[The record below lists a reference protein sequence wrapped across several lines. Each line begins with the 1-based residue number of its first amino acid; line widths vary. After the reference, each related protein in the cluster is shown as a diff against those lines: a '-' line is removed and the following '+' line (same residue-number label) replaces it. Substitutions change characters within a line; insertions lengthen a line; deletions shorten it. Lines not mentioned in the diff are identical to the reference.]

1 MEEHNAARAR
11 RLEPVRLEVAFRSK
25 GQKDLKHLQIGEKT
39 PTGTDLYAR
48 FPDQK
53 RVFLVSSFLDTTFNK
68 NTFALRDRRILI
80 FDRNKVDGLELTSGT
95 TKTRLTKSGS
105 DWRLASPISVRADFA
120 AVEGALERLSSTQ
133 MQGIVD
139 PDGKDL
145 AKYGL
150 TKPTGTITVN
160 TGSSSAAL
168 TLGSTENALL
178 FAKDAS
184 RPLVFTIA
192 PVLKDD
198 VIRTVAEFRRKDL
211 FDGRAFTA
219 TKAEFKRGAETITLE
234 KSTGK
239 DNMDVWKAGGKDVD
253 SAKADDL
260 LSKVTALRAA
270 SFEDQANASL
280 KSPAL
285 VVTVTFAENKQETVT
300 FGRMGTEVFA
310 SRSDEPGNRSGQRN
324 ELNTDRSRYQRTE
337 LNTDRSRDQRTEL
350 NTDRSRSTPGRSYER
365 SSSDFRSSPDRT
377 QRSSGLPQRSPERR
391 SSMNQVPQRQPGTT
405 VNPGSRQQRS
415 TGSHSLERTSG
426 RSSTPASGGRGQRS
440 GGGNGRSHQR
450 GRD

>member
-1 MEEHNAARAR
+1 MRGWSTLALVVVFAGLVGYIYFVDSKREPGGGAVKEKPFGSLQADDIEEVQIKSADGETTRLQKTDGKWQVVEPVKTDADTSELTTIASSLATFEINRVVDENATDLKQYG
-11 RLEPVRLEVAFRSK
+11 LEPGRLEVAFRSK
-25 GQKDLKHLQIGEKT
+25 GQKELKHLQVGEKT

-80 FDRNKVDGLELTSGT
+80 FDRNKVDGLELSSGT

-160 TGSSSAAL
+160 AGSSSAAL

-198 VIRTVAEFRRKDL
+198 VIRTVADFRRKDL

-219 TKAEFKRGAETITLE
+219 TKVEFKRGAETITLE
-234 KSTGK
+234 KSKGK

-300 FGRMGTEVFA
+300 FGRMGTDVFA
-310 SRSDEPGNRSGQRN
+310 SRSDEPGTAKVEGM
-324 ELNTDRSRYQRTE
+324 
-337 LNTDRSRDQRTEL
+337 
-350 NTDRSRSTPGRSYER
+350 
-365 SSSDFRSSPDRT
+365 
-377 QRSSGLPQRSPERR
+377 GLDDV
-391 SSMNQVPQRQPGTT
+391 MKAIDAVK
-405 VNPGSRQQRS
+405 
-415 TGSHSLERTSG
+415 
-426 RSSTPASGGRGQRS
+426 
-440 GGGNGRSHQR
+440 
-450 GRD
+450 